1 MSVTHAL
8 AAPCATALDPNSNK
22 AALMAK
28 TLFNIVFS
36 YDLHGTVTISYIR
49 LLIRIKQKKENFPTL
64 AGSTIQTA
72 RNGVSSAQ
80 MSDMWLSTDVMPHA
94 MKATIPRFNRWSVAT
109 LRSKRHDRE
118 IPTKSNISS

>member
-49 LLIRIKQKKENFPTL
+49 LLIRIKRKRK
-64 AGSTIQTA
+64 
-72 RNGVSSAQ
+72 R
-80 MSDMWLSTDVMPHA
+80 LSNLS
-94 MKATIPRFNRWSVAT
+94 R
-109 LRSKRHDRE
+109 
-118 IPTKSNISS
+118 